1 MYLLNNNVLK
11 DQPIR
16 PMALLG
22 VSVIGSAGFAWSG
35 DIERLGGGDTG
46 CCIAFFGFTPEP
58 NPWTNL
64 I

>member
-1 MYLLNNNVLK
+1 MQYLLNNKVLK
-11 DQPIR
+11 AQPIR
-16 PMALLG
+16 PIALLG

-46 CCIAFFGFTPEP
+46 CCIGFFTLTPDPKP
-58 NPWTNL
+58 NT